1 MSALKHK
8 AFCEKANR
16 IKEKRLIFDKKRH
29 KKDREK
35 SVGQTNFCGSK
46 NACTLAGENA
56 CVFRLPVT
64 KMGLL
69 AEILS
74 RFRSTN
80 PEKALKYAKNKNFFQ
95 KQGQKKTDFYDIYT
109 VGFPTEFLKGADCYV
124 NTTSKRR

>member
-1 MSALKHK
+1 MIVPVGTWEGLRK
-8 AFCEKANR
+8 CQP
-16 IKEKRLIFDKKRH
+16 
-29 KKDREK
+29 K
-35 SVGQTNFCGSK
+35 SLGQTNFCGSK

-80 PEKALKYAKNKNFFQ
+80 PEKALKYAK
-95 KQGQKKTDFYDIYT
+95 KKTFFKNR
-109 VGFPTEFLKGADCYV
+109 GK
-124 NTTSKRR
+124 KRRIFTIYIQLDFQQNF

>member
-1 MSALKHK
+1 MHFFCVSALKHK

-80 PEKALKYAKNKNFFQ
+80 PEKALKYAKNKNFFS
-95 KQGQKKTDFYDIYT
+95 KTGAKKDGFLRYIYSWISNRIFER
-109 VGFPTEFLKGADCYV
+109 G
-124 NTTSKRR
+124 

>member
-1 MSALKHK
+1 MIVPVGTWEGLRK
-8 AFCEKANR
+8 CQP
-16 IKEKRLIFDKKRH
+16 
-29 KKDREK
+29 K

-109 VGFPTEFLKGADCYV
+109 VGFPTHFLKGADFYV
-124 NTTSKRR
+124 NKTNKRSTLLILLKKAKRCAVPN